1 MDERD
6 LAALVAEQ
14 EREIEFLKAEVM
26 RLRGLIASRTDSL
39 SDMLKRR
46 GFRVF
51 KKEQDDDVLRPSARR
66 RGVAEEF
73 YQRMKKYSF
82 RLLLRDII
90 KFGSFSPD
98 ELVRYS
104 SAEVV
109 REYSAFLA
117 GAGIL
122 KEEQGGRYRLT
133 DPDVTTFG
141 PTLEWFVAEL
151 FRREYMAEAM
161 WGVRFRDTASGGDY
175 DLLAAVEGKLLYAEV
190 KSSPPKQIYDTEVKA
205 FIDRSFELS
214 PEVSLFIVDTE
225 LRMKDKV
232 VVLFEQVMPGTRLAG
247 LPVERLKGE
256 LFHIDGRFFIINSK
270 GSLAA
275 NIGEALSYSLKRS
288 AHAA

>member
-6 LAALVAEQ
+6 LAARVIEQ
-14 EREIEFLKAEVM
+14 EREIEFLKAEVI

-51 KKEQDDDVLRPSARR
+51 KKEQDKDVLGPSPRR
-66 RGVAEEF
+66 RGAAEEF

-82 RLLLRDII
+82 RLFLRDVI
-90 KFGSFSPD
+90 KFGSFKPD

-109 REYSAFLA
+109 TEYSVFLA
-117 GAGIL
+117 KAGIL
-122 KEEQGGRYRLT
+122 KAGPGGRYSLANAE
-133 DPDVTTFG
+133 VTTFG

-161 WGVRFRDTASGGDY
+161 WGVRFKDTASGGDY

-190 KSSPPKQIYDTEVKA
+190 KSSPPKQIYDTEVKS

-214 PEVSLFIVDTE
+214 PEISLFIVDTE

-232 VVLFEQVMPGTRLAG
+232 VVLFEQVLPGTGLAG

-256 LFHIDGRFFIINSK
+256 LFHIDGRVFIINSK

-275 NIGEALSYSLKRS
+275 NIGEALSFSLKRS